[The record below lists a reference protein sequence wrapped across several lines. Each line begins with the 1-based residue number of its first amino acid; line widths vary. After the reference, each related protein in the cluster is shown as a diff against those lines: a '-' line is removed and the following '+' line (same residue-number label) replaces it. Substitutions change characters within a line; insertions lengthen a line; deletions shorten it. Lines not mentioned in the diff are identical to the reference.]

1 MWSHARSHRNESLHL
16 VTSGKEHDP
25 ESETFFSFFYLVS
38 FPSTCPQPIVSGIV
52 FSPKQVGCL
61 PFLFFSLLLLLGKR
75 AKAKIYD
82 TSCTVRACV
91 AGHSD
96 AHFTAATRSALMNTR
111 NEGAQV
117 KKKKREEKKA
127 KEAVKRAVRNV
138 SRLHPAGWGAP

>member
-1 MWSHARSHRNESLHL
+1 MTPNRKLFF
-16 VTSGKEHDP
+16 P
-25 ESETFFSFFYLVS
+25 FFSLVS
-38 FPSTCPQPIVSGIV
+38 FPSTCPKPIVSRIA
-52 FSPKQVGCL
+52 FSPKQVGCF
-61 PFLFFSLLLLLGKR
+61 PFLFCFFFLLLLGKR
-75 AKAKIYD
+75 EKAKIYD
-82 TSCTVRACV
+82 AGCTVRVCV

-117 KKKKREEKKA
+117 KKKKKTEEKS